1 MAYARH
7 GAWRRWKGAR
17 LNAARKA
24 AVRGITAHD
33 ATVRN
38 GAIRAT
44 ADSIPKTLHVIS
56 PLGWIAEA
64 FAMPQIN
71 AAADCAAGCIP
82 GWRIVQHST
91 LEPARDLADDAT
103 WIAPETLVSLN
114 AWRAQQDL
122 EPLMFRAP
130 RPDWPD
136 LLPSDLS
143 GRSMLIA
150 TVAEIAAWHEFPADL
165 GSQPWSQLC
174 NGRVA
179 GFNAARR
186 DLDALQSVVSDAP
199 AESNIM
205 LSEHV
210 PGISEEWNVLVHYG
224 VAAAAS
230 PYCLHTPRT
239 AMPSSRCSTCPQTAF
254 MRPPTSR
261 RLDSHSLHTH
271 NSRTHNPSP
280 HNPRR
285 HSLRIHTGIFTNAI
299 VQSPHRRPN
308 ALQRR
313 SERATPAYSSP
324 SEPKAM
330 PRSFLKSTLSG
341 ARPRIHTTRRAC
353 TPSWSP
359 SPKLGCFPLPAM
371 HHIRTR
377 STPPQPSSRKAI
389 PRSSPTRGWSRDMP
403 TATAA
408 IDAAST

>member
-1 MAYARH
+1 VAYARH

-17 LNAARKA
+17 LNAVRKA

-230 PYCLHTPRT
+230 PYCLHTPPDSHAIVTVFDLPADGLYAASDFAQTGFSQFAYPQLAHPQSKSPQPTQAQFAYPHGHFHQRYRAIAAQAAERAAAAIGT
-239 AMPSSRCSTCPQTAF
+239 SDASILIAFRAEGDAPIILEIDPVWCSTPYPYDTQGMHAF
-254 MRPPTSR
+254 MESIAEA
-261 RLDSHSLHTH
+261 RLLPSARHASHPHALDAPATEQQESDSPFIPDPWMVARYA
-271 NSRTHNPSP
+271 NRY
-280 HNPRR
+280 
-285 HSLRIHTGIFTNAI
+285 
-299 VQSPHRRPN
+299 
-308 ALQRR
+308 R
-313 SERATPAYSSP
+313 SY
-324 SEPKAM
+324 
-330 PRSFLKSTLSG
+330 
-341 ARPRIHTTRRAC
+341 
-353 TPSWSP
+353 
-359 SPKLGCFPLPAM
+359 
-371 HHIRTR
+371 
-377 STPPQPSSRKAI
+377 
-389 PRSSPTRGWSRDMP
+389 
-403 TATAA
+403 
-408 IDAAST
+408 